1 MNTYAPAADGNDST
15 AYINFVVS
23 YMKSNWKSTV
33 DKNTVLVFAG
43 STETNAD
50 SIKMFKELN
59 KAILDQEGK
68 LTATL
73 ISLIDNF
80 DISKL
85 K

>member
-1 MNTYAPAADGNDST
+1 
-15 AYINFVVS
+15 
-23 YMKSNWKSTV
+23 MKKNWKSTV